1 MDSNNTIGLHAA
13 WIIPL
18 LSAIAFLI
26 IVISMRLV
34 GFFFSDRNKL
44 VMLAPIVSITAILTG
59 FILFWL
65 VLLDVLNFGGG
76 SISMNWLIVG
86 LTEIRWGIYAVSYT
100 HLTLPT
106 KA

>member
-1 MDSNNTIGLHAA
+1 MDSSNTIGLHAA

-26 IVISMRLV
+26 IVFSMRIV
-34 GFFFSDRNKL
+34 GFFYSDRKKL
-44 VMLAPIVSITAILTG
+44 AMLAPIFSITAILTG

-76 SISMNWLIVG
+76 SISMNW
-86 LTEIRWGIYAVSYT
+86 
-100 HLTLPT
+100 
-106 KA
+106 